1 MKKERN
7 LVTQQ
12 LKEIQTKF
20 HGTIEVDLSKAW
32 HFPKGLPGF
41 EEEEEFVILPI
52 GDDPE
57 FQIMQSTKEAGV
69 AFVVANPYK
78 FVEGYDIKI
87 DDPTVDLLEVKSP
100 EELMVLGIV
109 FVKEPFEESTVN
121 LQAPLLFQTNNRK
134 AKQMVLNDK
143 RYLIKHPIDEKKLD
157 AMKEKTTSGKSE

>member
-1 MKKERN
+1 M
-7 LVTQQ
+7 TQQ

-20 HGTIEVDLSKAW
+20 HGKIEVDLSKAW

-52 GDDPE
+52 GDNQE
-57 FQIMQSTKEAGV
+57 FQVMQSTKEAGV

-87 DDPTVDLLEVKSP
+87 DEPTVDLLEVKSP

-109 FVKEPFEESTVN
+109 FIKEPFEESTIN
-121 LQAPLLFQTNNRK
+121 LQAPLLFHTNNRK